1 MGEAPHYPKR
11 SDSYHGFAIKT
22 ILGHRMDLGKRRM
35 GPEGAR
41 VSSHLVVRTQSKQQF
56 SITNN
61 MKRHISILGL
71 FVCLGLTT
79 VMTGITGC
87 AGSRSQR
94 STGESIDDTATT
106 GRVKAALHGDS
117 QYKYP
122 DVEVHTFKGLT
133 QLSGFVAS
141 GEQKSRASSIAKGVE
156 GVRSV
161 ENNITI
167 KP

>member
-1 MGEAPHYPKR
+1 MGL
-11 SDSYHGFAIKT
+11 AI
-22 ILGHRMDLGKRRM
+22 
-35 GPEGAR
+35 
-41 VSSHLVVRTQSKQQF
+41 
-56 SITNN
+56 
-61 MKRHISILGL
+61 
-71 FVCLGLTT
+71 CLGVATA
-79 VMTGITGC
+79 VTGLTGC

-106 GRVKAALHGDS
+106 ARVKSALHGDA

-122 DVEVHTFKGLT
+122 DVEVHTFKGTT

-141 GEQKSRASSIAKGVE
+141 GEQKSRASTIARGVE
-156 GVRSV
+156 GVRNV